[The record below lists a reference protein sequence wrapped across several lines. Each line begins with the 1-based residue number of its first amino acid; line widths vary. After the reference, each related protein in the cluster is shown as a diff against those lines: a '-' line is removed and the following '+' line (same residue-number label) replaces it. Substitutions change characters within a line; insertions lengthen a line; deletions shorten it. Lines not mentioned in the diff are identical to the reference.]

1 MSSATAIVMVVW
13 GPKLVMINSAETDS
27 PGQASILE
35 DEEVTSTSVD
45 AGDISSVWRRR
56 KEFPPRFVD

>member
-1 MSSATAIVMVVW
+1 
-13 GPKLVMINSAETDS
+13 MINSAETDS

-45 AGDISSVWRRR
+45 AGEISSVWRRR

>member
-1 MSSATAIVMVVW
+1 M
-13 GPKLVMINSAETDS
+13 MINSAETDS

-45 AGDISSVWRRR
+45 AGEISSV
-56 KEFPPRFVD
+56 